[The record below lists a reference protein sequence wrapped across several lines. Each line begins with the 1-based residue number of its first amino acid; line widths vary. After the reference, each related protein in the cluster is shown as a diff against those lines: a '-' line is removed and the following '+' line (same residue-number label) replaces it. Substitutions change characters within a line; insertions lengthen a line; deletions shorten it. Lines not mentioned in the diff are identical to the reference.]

1 MSRFPSAV
9 EAADVVSLHAHRA
22 LRDRELPPVDEARV
36 SSVPGSSAAVS
47 SAAVSSA
54 AVSSPPRPSRTQ
66 PSQPSQRPLRPS
78 ALGRAA
84 PRPGLRPWPR
94 IAITL
99 VLLVAALTVFGLVF
113 ILSAS
118 SVESINRDG
127 SYLTI
132 FAKQVWWEAL
142 GLAGLL
148 VTQRLGVRAVE
159 RFWFLGWLAC
169 IASLVA
175 VAVAGVERNGSR
187 RWFSAGGFDIQPS
200 EMAKFAMVVS
210 MAHLLT
216 LRRRNVSA
224 RATLV
229 PLALFAGPLLGL
241 VVLQPDL
248 GTTIV
253 IAVAGM
259 AVLMAGGL
267 KWKYIGIICVLGFA
281 AMAISVST
289 NTYQRDRIMAFTD
302 IKSEPAYHIRE
313 SVESI
318 QSGGLT
324 GVGVGAGRSKYG
336 YIPNSHTDFIFS
348 VISEEMGLLGATVV
362 VGLFAALS
370 CVGTIIALRAT
381 DAFSR
386 LIAFGVTAWI
396 SMQALANV
404 AAVTAMA
411 PVTGIPLP
419 FISQGGTSFVT
430 LMLAAGVLLDIAR
443 RGIDP
448 TQVAR
453 DDHFDARVHPSQRV
467 RSRG

>member
-1 MSRFPSAV
+1 MNRVPETVMSP
-9 EAADVVSLHAHRA
+9 DVVSLSAHRVQ
-22 LRDRELPPVDEARV
+22 RDRRPTHDDMARATARDTASV
-36 SSVPGSSAAVS
+36 SAT
-47 SAAVSSA
+47 
-54 AVSSPPRPSRTQ
+54 PRTHTSRTAE
-66 PSQPSQRPLRPS
+66 RPLRPS
-78 ALGRAA
+78 ALGRSA
-84 PRPGLRPWPR
+84 PRAKQRPWPR
-94 IAITL
+94 IAIAL
-99 VLLVAALTVFGLVF
+99 VLLVGALTVFGLVF

-142 GLAGLL
+142 GLVGLL
-148 VTQRLGVRAVE
+148 IAQRLGVRAVE
-159 RFWFLGWLAC
+159 RWWHVGWLTTV
-169 IASLVA
+169 ASLVA

-187 RWFSAGGFDIQPS
+187 RWFSIGGFDIQPS
-200 EMAKFAMVVS
+200 ELAKFAMVAV

-216 LRRRNVSA
+216 LRRRDVSA
-224 RATLV
+224 PATLGR
-229 PLALFAGPLLGL
+229 LALFAGPVLGL
-241 VVLQPDL
+241 VALQPDL

-267 KWKYIGIICVLGFA
+267 KWKYIGMICALGFVA
-281 AMAISVST
+281 VTISVST

-302 IKSEPAYHIRE
+302 IKSESAYHIRG
-313 SVESI
+313 SIESI

-336 YIPNSHTDFIFS
+336 YIPNSHTDFIYS
-348 VISEEMGLLGATVV
+348 VISEETGLIGATIVI
-362 VGLFAALS
+362 GLFAALS

-396 SMQALANV
+396 ATQALANV

-430 LMLAAGVLLDIAR
+430 LMLAVGVLIDIAR
-443 RGIDP
+443 RGVDP
-448 TQVAR
+448 TKIAR
-453 DDHFDARVHPSQRV
+453 EDHFDAGVHPSQRV
-467 RSRG
+467 RSRI